1 MVQPLPRTTL
11 GIAPLQ
17 LIGRNAHPVASAA
30 WAEMTTPAAGGPSI
44 LSVVPPVLA
53 GAGIRLSNVPVPEA
67 YLTVLATAC
76 LLERRR
82 PLPLPPPARGAG
94 PVLVC
99 AGGWL
104 ALAATRAAGAVDL
117 ADPDRL
123 VVTGPYGHTRHP
135 MYLAWGLV
143 YAGAVL
149 AAGSGWGLILAPAAA
164 VWVATE
170 AAAEERRLAARFPRS
185 YALYRERVPRFVG
198 RRQGGVRPTLAR

>member
-1 MVQPLPRTTL
+1 M
-11 GIAPLQ
+11 
-17 LIGRNAHPVASAA
+17 ASAA
-30 WAEMTTPAAGGPSI
+30 WAEMTTPAARGPSI
-44 LSVVPPVLA
+44 LSVVPPA
-53 GAGIRLSNVPVPEA
+53 PARAGIRLSNVPVPEA
-67 YLTVLATAC
+67 YLTVFAAAC

-82 PLPLPPPARGAG
+82 RLPLPLPARGAG
-94 PVLVC
+94 PLLVC

-123 VVTGPYGHTRHP
+123 VVSGPYGHTRHP

-149 AAGSGWGLILAPAAA
+149 VAGSGWGLVLAPALAA
-164 VWVATE
+164 WVTTE
-170 AAAEERRLAARFPRS
+170 AAAEERRLAARFPRR

-198 RRQGGVRPTLAR
+198 RRRGGVRPTVSR